1 MTPRS
6 VQCGSLQLLAAN
18 DFVMVERC
26 SCGSIHISVGGIT
39 AHVTDEGLGALASA
53 LGEAHSN
60 LQHIYRSLEQSLGIR
75 FEGSES

>member
-18 DFVMVERC
+18 DFVAVERC

-53 LGEAHSN
+53 LGEANTN
-60 LQHIYRSLEQSLGIR
+60 LQQIYRSLEQSLGIR
-75 FEGSES
+75 FEGSDA

>member
-18 DFVMVERC
+18 DFVAVERC

-39 AHVTDEGLGALASA
+39 AHVTDEGLECTRVGPGRGAHEPA
-53 LGEAHSN
+53 AH
-60 LQHIYRSLEQSLGIR
+60 LPFTRAVARHPL
-75 FEGSES
+75 

>member
-6 VQCGSLQLLAAN
+6 VKCGSLQLLAEN
-18 DFVMVERC
+18 DFVAVERC

-53 LGEAHSN
+53 LGEAHAN
-60 LQHIYRSLEQSLGIR
+60 LRHIYRSLEQSLGIR

>member
-18 DFVMVERC
+18 DFVGVERC

-39 AHVTDEGLGALASA
+39 AHVTDDGLAELASA
-53 LGEAHSN
+53 L
-60 LQHIYRSLEQSLGIR
+60 QS
-75 FEGSES
+75 

>member
-6 VQCGSLQLLAAN
+6 VQCGSLQVLAAN

-39 AHVTDEGLGALASA
+39 AHVTDEGLEALSSA

-75 FEGSES
+75 FEGRES

>member
-18 DFVMVERC
+18 DFVAVERC
-26 SCGSIHISVGGIT
+26 SYGSIHISVGGIT

-53 LGEAHSN
+53 LGEANTN

-75 FEGSES
+75 FEGSDA